1 VLRVLTTVN
10 LALWVAL
17 LGAWIPYTIAVGVS
31 DPVSTK
37 VRWILASTWAM
48 MMVLALLR
56 IRRGRPVLG

>member
-1 VLRVLTTVN
+1 VLRVFTTVN

-31 DPVSTK
+31 DPVSIK